1 MLKIDNTYWNKKGKY
16 QTFVTETLI
25 DDLQIKKGLKD
36 KYKKMVHRY
45 YRFYNDG
52 DLPRG
57 NAYKGI
63 YDKQK
68 IAEILEYQINLV
80 IEEILIALA

>member
-1 MLKIDNTYWNKKGKY
+1 
-16 QTFVTETLI
+16 
-25 DDLQIKKGLKD
+25 
-36 KYKKMVHRY
+36 MVHRY